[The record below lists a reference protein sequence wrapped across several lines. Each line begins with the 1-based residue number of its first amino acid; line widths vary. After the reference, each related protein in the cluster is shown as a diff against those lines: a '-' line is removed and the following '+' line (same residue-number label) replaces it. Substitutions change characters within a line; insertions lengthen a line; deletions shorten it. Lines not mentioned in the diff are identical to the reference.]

1 MKPHPLAATAAL
13 LLALASPAL
22 ADGAAAVIAIEDN
35 QLTEDIGMAAYMPFL
50 TQSGVYKK
58 VWKFTGRQRS
68 NERLAAAIK
77 AAAREHDV
85 VDVFLAVHTTDRP
98 TQTMLSLI
106 PAEARKLR
114 LVYST
119 ACYGADVERD
129 AWERLGAKTVVTHVG
144 INNPLVAMPYFLS
157 QWIRG
162 EKVRET
168 IEAGWREEAITT
180 RFALSLP
187 GVAPVLNAMYGEN
200 GQPAFLT
207 GSRPVLSGRGDLTIK
222 SGLRRARLRKP
233 NHLRFSR
240 TTGSSLGLALRAMAG
255 NYEIEGGRLSE
266 VMASLRLPAMPFLAP
281 DLLRRIKVVPVYR
294 NEPGGSHHSGRDRE
308 LRAGKVEVKLASK
321 QVFPLEQ
328 GFELK
333 VSKTVTITPGRVDPE
348 KRTMKLNVSGL
359 WVCRGALKYR
369 VTSATIQPDG
379 SGYEI
384 KVGGGAWGFI
394 PYWHSLPIGGTRP
407 QPMPADLSIL
417 DARDHN
423 ASTVGLAGLVAPTQR

>member
-50 TQSGVYKK
+50 TESGVYKK
-58 VWKFTGRQRS
+58 VWRFTGRQRS

-129 AWERLGAKTVVTHVG
+129 AWEKLGAKTVVTHVG

-162 EKVRET
+162 AGVRET

-180 RFALSLP
+180 RFAMSLP
-187 GVAPVLNAMYGEN
+187 GVAPVLNAMYGEG

-233 NHLRFSR
+233 DHLRFRRSS
-240 TTGSSLGLALRAMAG
+240 GSSLGLALRAMAG
-255 NYEIEGGRLSE
+255 NYELEGGRLSE
-266 VMASLRLPAMPFLAP
+266 VMASLRLPAMPFLSP
-281 DLLRRIKVVPVYR
+281 ELLRRIRVVPVYR
-294 NEPGGSHHSGRDRE
+294 NQPGHQDSGRERE
-308 LRAGKVEVKLASK
+308 LRAGKVEVKLARE
-321 QVFPLEQ
+321 QTFPLDQ
-328 GFELK
+328 GFQLK

-348 KRTMKLNVSGL
+348 RREMKLEVSGL
-359 WVCRGALKYR
+359 WVSRGALKYR
-369 VTSATIQPDG
+369 VTSATIKPDG
-379 SGYEI
+379 GGYEI
-384 KVGGGAWGFI
+384 TVGGGAWGFV

-407 QPMPADLSIL
+407 APLPVDLSIL